1 MLLEFIAAIVIAV
14 GAGGAAHM
22 AVKLSRERLPGWLTP
37 AAAGAAMVG
46 FVVWSEYSWVE
57 RAKSALPPEVAVVS
71 QNAITS
77 WFRPWT
83 YVWPLT
89 NRMILIDGRFDR
101 RNEAFPELLITAV
114 VMMGRWD
121 PGRQIPVV
129 FDCARGLR
137 AELSA
142 DVVITEDGTLEG
154 ADWLQLAADDPMLRA
169 ACDRTSARLAGAPAG
184 A

>member
-1 MLLEFIAAIVIAV
+1 MLFEFIAAVVIAI
-14 GAGGAAHM
+14 GAGGAAHV
-22 AVKLSRERLPGWLTP
+22 AIRLSGGRLPGWLTP
-37 AAAGAAMVG
+37 AAAGFAMIG
-46 FVVWSEYSWVE
+46 FVVWTEYSWAE
-57 RAKSALPPEVAVVS
+57 RVKSTLPPEVAFVS

-101 RNEAFPELLITAV
+101 RNEAFPDLLITAV

-129 FDCARGLR
+129 FDCGRGLR

-142 DVVITEDGTLEG
+142 DVVIDEDGALQG
-154 ADWLQLAADDPMLRA
+154 ADWRPLGADDPMLRT
-169 ACDRTSARLAGAPAG
+169 ACDRAA
-184 A
+184 